1 MRDVTAATLAN
12 YTDDQ
17 IDGIWC
23 CYDAYAQGVYQAL
36 KEGGREIPMV
46 SVDICNEDI
55 QFMIEEG
62 SQWKACA
69 TTNWSLNGEF
79 ACRVLALELADQY
92 DDIAA
97 ASCYYEEIGAWME
110 IPSTI
115 VTQEQVR
122 SKEGVTIENL
132 HEVADPSYQD
142 TSWMPTCDWMIEIL
156 GR

>member
-1 MRDVTAATLAN
+1 MRDVTTATLMK
-12 YTDDQ
+12 YSDDD

-36 KEGGREIPMV
+36 RENNRQIPMV

-55 QFMIEEG
+55 QFMQEPD

-69 TTNWSLNGEF
+69 TTNWNLNGEF

-97 ASCYYEEIGAWME
+97 APCYYPEIGAWME

-115 VTQEQVR
+115 VTQEQVT
-122 SKEGVTIENL
+122 SQEGITIENL
-132 HEVADPSYQD
+132 DLVADESYSD
-142 TSWMPTCDWMIEIL
+142 TSWMPTCDWMIALL
-156 GR
+156 GH